1 MPWTHRKKEWTE
13 AIKRYAQSIGFE
25 DCGIARPVP
34 LDEEAR
40 KYEQWLRAGFHGT
53 MHYME
58 KTFEVRI
65 DPRRLFPSVKS
76 VIVLTHSYFRRESKY
91 KINSPKIARYAHGQD
106 YHIVLRRKL
115 ERLHSFMC
123 QLIGREIEAVYSVD
137 SMPVMERAWAQKAGI
152 GWQGKNT
159 LTITRK
165 AGSFVF
171 LAVMLVDVELEYD
184 KPFETD
190 FCGRCN
196 RCVSA
201 CPTGAL
207 VMPGLLDANRC
218 ISYLTIEYRGEEL
231 PDGIKQW
238 NDWLF
243 GCDICQEVCPW
254 NRFARETREE
264 AFEPLEPIKEW
275 EWDTWRRLSSNPFKR
290 LFRLSPLRRAGLRGL
305 RRNMKWLGMEP
316 VLPQKNN
323 RYARAN

>member
-165 AGSFVF
+165 AGSFIF

>member
-25 DCGIARPVP
+25 DCGIARPVS

-243 GCDICQEVCPW
+243 GCDMCQEVCPW

-316 VLPQKNN
+316 VLPQKENK
-323 RYARAN
+323 YVRAN